1 MIRGYQGIIFSVPTS
16 KQPHLQAPVVKVCM
30 IVIEKGHINARTKE
44 RKLDDNKIIHC
55 LSF

>member
-1 MIRGYQGIIFSVPTS
+1 MIRSYQGIIFSVPAL

-30 IVIEKGHINARTKE
+30 IVIEKGHINARTEK
-44 RKLDDNKIIHC
+44 KLDKNKIIHR